1 MKKNIK
7 KIVFALAVSFCMISA
22 SAGDEGTVDSST
34 VVFPSYGDDGY
45 KLAVKKTERF
55 SAVLPNLDEKAA
67 ADLVGGKVI
76 SFGNGSGEDLTKYV
90 PSSSA
95 AAKKLAAAPQGKQGF
110 AVVSCAI
117 IPYPASWKNMSADE
131 KLLSLY
137 NALGRVSA
145 QKGITYI
152 SRRAGYK
159 PKTLFTRSYY
169 IADTEHTENALA
181 DPVASEVP
189 SSDRRYVFQEDT
201 SFGENTYLHTYTDSA
216 SEIFVEITN
225 CTPMKYHGVTCLKER
240 EMEMCISAYPLEEGI
255 FFSSAAI
262 VTGQKQTVTVLFIKV
277 DLADAFKRRTDALYE
292 WFLNQINN

>member
-55 SAVLPNLDEKAA
+55 SAALPNLDEKAA
-67 ADLVGGKVI
+67 TDLVGGKVI

-240 EMEMCISAYPLEEGI
+240 EMEMCISVYPLEEGI

-292 WFLNQINN
+292 WFLDQINN

>member
-1 MKKNIK
+1 MKHIVK
-7 KIVFALAVSFCMISA
+7 KIVFAGAVSLCMLSV
-22 SAGDEGTVDSST
+22 SAGDKGIADSST
-34 VVFPSYGDDGY
+34 VVFPSYGDAGY
-45 KLAVKKTERF
+45 KLAVKKTERL
-55 SAVLPNLDEKAA
+55 SAALPNLGEKEA
-67 ADLVGGKVI
+67 ADLAAGKVI

-95 AAKKLAAAPQGKQGF
+95 AAKKLAASPQGKQGF
-110 AVVSCAI
+110 AVVSCAL

-169 IADTEHTENALA
+169 IADTEHTETALA

-216 SEIFVEITN
+216 SEIFLEITN

-255 FFSSAAI
+255 FFSSSAI

-277 DLADAFKRRTDALYE
+277 DLADAFKRRTDALYT
-292 WFLNQINN
+292 WFINQINN

>member
-22 SAGDEGTVDSST
+22 STGDEGTVDSST
-34 VVFPSYGDDGY
+34 VVFPSYEDDGY

-55 SAVLPNLDEKAA
+55 SAALPNLDEKAA

-292 WFLNQINN
+292 WFLDQINN

>member
-1 MKKNIK
+1 MKHIVK
-7 KIVFALAVSFCMISA
+7 KIVFAGAVSLCMLSV
-22 SAGDEGTVDSST
+22 SAGDKGIADSST
-34 VVFPSYGDDGY
+34 VVFPSYGDAGY
-45 KLAVKKTERF
+45 KLVVKKTERL
-55 SAVLPNLDEKAA
+55 SAALPNLGEKEAVDLAA
-67 ADLVGGKVI
+67 GKMI

-95 AAKKLAAAPQGKQGF
+95 AAKKLAASPQGKQGF
-110 AVVSCAI
+110 AVVSCAL
-117 IPYPASWKNMSADE
+117 IPYPASWKSMSADE

-169 IADTEHTENALA
+169 IADTEHTETALA

-189 SSDRRYVFQEDT
+189 PSDRRYVFQEDT

-216 SEIFVEITN
+216 SEIFLEITN

-277 DLADAFKRRTDALYE
+277 DLADAFKRRTDALYS

>member
-22 SAGDEGTVDSST
+22 STGDEGTVDSST

-55 SAVLPNLDEKAA
+55 SAALPNLGEKAA
-67 ADLVGGKVI
+67 ADLVGGKMI

-292 WFLNQINN
+292 WFLDQINN

>member
-22 SAGDEGTVDSST
+22 SAGDEETVDSST

-55 SAVLPNLDEKAA
+55 SAALPNLDEKAA

-292 WFLNQINN
+292 WFLKQINN

>member
-1 MKKNIK
+1 MKHIVK
-7 KIVFALAVSFCMISA
+7 KIIFAAAVSLCMLSAFCA
-22 SAGDEGTVDSST
+22 DEGRSDSST
-34 VVFPSYGDDGY
+34 AISPTHDGTRHTI
-45 KLAVKKTERF
+45 AVKKTERL
-55 SAVLPNLDEKAA
+55 SAALPNLGEKAA

-95 AAKKLAAAPQGKQGF
+95 AAKKLAAAPQGKSGF
-110 AVVSCAI
+110 AVVSCAL
-117 IPYPASWKNMSADE
+117 IPYPASWKGMSADE

-169 IADTEHTENALA
+169 IADTEHTETALA

-189 SSDRRYVFQEDT
+189 PSDRRYVFQEDT

-277 DLADAFKRRTDALYE
+277 DLADAFKRRTDALYS

>member
-1 MKKNIK
+1 MKHIVK
-7 KIVFALAVSFCMISA
+7 KIVFAGAVSLCMLSV
-22 SAGDEGTVDSST
+22 SAGDKGIADSST
-34 VVFPSYGDDGY
+34 VVFPSYGDAGY
-45 KLAVKKTERF
+45 KLAVKKTERL
-55 SAVLPNLDEKAA
+55 SAALPNLGEKEA
-67 ADLVGGKVI
+67 ADLAAGKVI

-95 AAKKLAAAPQGKQGF
+95 AAKKLAASPQGKSGF
-110 AVVSCAI
+110 AVVSCAL
-117 IPYPASWKNMSADE
+117 IPYPASWKSMSADE

-169 IADTEHTENALA
+169 IADTEHTETALA

-189 SSDRRYVFQEDT
+189 ASDRRYVFQEDT

-216 SEIFVEITN
+216 SEIFLEITN

-240 EMEMCISAYPLEEGI
+240 EMEMCILAYTLEEGI
-255 FFSSAAI
+255 FFSSSAI
-262 VTGQKQTVTVLFIKV
+262 VTGQKQTVSVLFIKV
-277 DLADAFKRRTDALYE
+277 DLADAFKRRTDALYT
-292 WFLNQINN
+292 WFINQINN

>member
-1 MKKNIK
+1 MKHIVK
-7 KIVFALAVSFCMISA
+7 KIIFAAAASLCMISA
-22 SAGDEGTVDSST
+22 FCADEERADSTTVI
-34 VVFPSYGDDGY
+34 FPSYGDTGY
-45 KLAVKKTERF
+45 KLAVKKAERL
-55 SAVLPNLDEKAA
+55 SAALPNLGEKAA
-67 ADLVGGKVI
+67 ADLVAGKVI

-95 AAKKLAAAPQGKQGF
+95 AAKKLAASPQGKSGF
-110 AVVSCAI
+110 AVVSCAL
-117 IPYPASWKNMSADE
+117 IPYPASWKGMNADE

-169 IADTEHTENALA
+169 IADTEHTETALA

-189 SSDRRYVFQEDT
+189 PSDRRYVFQEDT

-216 SEIFVEITN
+216 SEIFLEITN

-255 FFSSAAI
+255 FFSSSAI
-262 VTGQKQTVTVLFIKV
+262 VTGQKQTVSVLFIKV

>member
-7 KIVFALAVSFCMISA
+7 KIVFALAASLCMISA
-22 SAGDEGTVDSST
+22 STGDEGPVDSST

-55 SAVLPNLDEKAA
+55 SAALPNLDEKAA

>member
-1 MKKNIK
+1 MKHIVK
-7 KIVFALAVSFCMISA
+7 KIVFAGAVSLCMLSV
-22 SAGDEGTVDSST
+22 SAGDKGIADSST
-34 VVFPSYGDDGY
+34 VVFPSYGDAGY
-45 KLAVKKTERF
+45 KLAVKKTERL
-55 SAVLPNLDEKAA
+55 SAALPNLGEKEA
-67 ADLVGGKVI
+67 ADLAAGKVI

-95 AAKKLAAAPQGKQGF
+95 AAKKLAASPQGKSGF
-110 AVVSCAI
+110 AVVSCAL
-117 IPYPASWKNMSADE
+117 IPYPASWKDMSADE

-169 IADTEHTENALA
+169 IADTEHTETALA

-189 SSDRRYVFQEDT
+189 PSDRRYVFQEDT

-216 SEIFVEITN
+216 SEIFLEITN

-240 EMEMCISAYPLEEGI
+240 EMEMCILAYPLEEGI
-255 FFSSAAI
+255 FFSSSAI
-262 VTGQKQTVTVLFIKV
+262 VTGQKQTVSVLFIKV
-277 DLADAFKRRTDALYE
+277 DLADAFKRRTDALYT
-292 WFLNQINN
+292 WFINQINN

>member
-7 KIVFALAVSFCMISA
+7 KIVFALAASLCMISA
-22 SAGDEGTVDSST
+22 YAGDEAMSDPST

-55 SAVLPNLDEKAA
+55 SAALPNLGEKAA

-110 AVVSCAI
+110 AVVSCAL

-137 NALGRVSA
+137 NAIGRVSA

-181 DPVASEVP
+181 DPAASEVP
-189 SSDRRYVFQEDT
+189 PSDVRYVFQEDT

-240 EMEMCISAYPLEEGI
+240 EMEMCISVYPLEEGI

-292 WFLNQINN
+292 WFLDQINN

>member
-1 MKKNIK
+1 MKHIVK
-7 KIVFALAVSFCMISA
+7 KIVFAGAVSLCMLSV
-22 SAGDEGTVDSST
+22 SAGDKGIADSST
-34 VVFPSYGDDGY
+34 VVFPSYGDAGY
-45 KLAVKKTERF
+45 KLVVKKTERL
-55 SAVLPNLDEKAA
+55 SAALPNLGEKEA
-67 ADLVGGKVI
+67 ADLAAGKVI

-95 AAKKLAAAPQGKQGF
+95 AAKKLAASPQGKSGF
-110 AVVSCAI
+110 AVVSCAL
-117 IPYPASWKNMSADE
+117 IPYPASWKDMSADE

-169 IADTEHTENALA
+169 IADTEHTETALA

-189 SSDRRYVFQEDT
+189 PSDVRYVFQEDT

-216 SEIFVEITN
+216 SEIFLEITN

-255 FFSSAAI
+255 FFSSSAI
-262 VTGQKQTVTVLFIKV
+262 VTGQKQTVSVLFIKV
-277 DLADAFKRRTDALYE
+277 DLADAFKRRTDALYT
-292 WFLNQINN
+292 WFINQINN

>member
-1 MKKNIK
+1 MKHIVK
-7 KIVFALAVSFCMISA
+7 KIVFAGAVSLCMLSV
-22 SAGDEGTVDSST
+22 SAGDKGIADSST
-34 VVFPSYGDDGY
+34 VVFPSYGDAGY
-45 KLAVKKTERF
+45 KLVVKKTERL
-55 SAVLPNLDEKAA
+55 SAALPNLGEKEA
-67 ADLVGGKVI
+67 ADLAAGKVI

-95 AAKKLAAAPQGKQGF
+95 AAKKLAASPQGKSGF
-110 AVVSCAI
+110 AVVSCAL
-117 IPYPASWKNMSADE
+117 IPYPASWKDMSADE

-169 IADTEHTENALA
+169 IADTEHTETALA

-189 SSDRRYVFQEDT
+189 PSDVRYVFQEDT

-216 SEIFVEITN
+216 SEIFLEITN

-240 EMEMCISAYPLEEGI
+240 EMEMCISAYPIEEGI

-262 VTGQKQTVTVLFIKV
+262 VTGQKQTVIVLFIKV
-277 DLADAFKRRTDALYE
+277 DLADAFKRRTDALYT
-292 WFLNQINN
+292 WFINQINN

>member
-22 SAGDEGTVDSST
+22 STGDEGTVYSST

-55 SAVLPNLDEKAA
+55 SAAFPNLDEKAA

>member
-1 MKKNIK
+1 MLS
-7 KIVFALAVSFCMISA
+7 V
-22 SAGDEGTVDSST
+22 SAGDKGIADSST
-34 VVFPSYGDDGY
+34 VVFSSYGDAGY
-45 KLAVKKTERF
+45 KLAVKKTERL
-55 SAVLPNLDEKAA
+55 SAALPNLGEKEA
-67 ADLVGGKVI
+67 ADLAAGKVI

-95 AAKKLAAAPQGKQGF
+95 AAKKLAASPQGKSGF
-110 AVVSCAI
+110 AVVSCAL
-117 IPYPASWKNMSADE
+117 IPYPASWKGMSADE

-137 NALGRVSA
+137 NALGRVST

-169 IADTEHTENALA
+169 IADTEHTETALA

-189 SSDRRYVFQEDT
+189 PSDRRYVFQEDT

-277 DLADAFKRRTDALYE
+277 DLADAFKRRTDALYS

>member
-22 SAGDEGTVDSST
+22 SAGDEAMSDPST
-34 VVFPSYGDDGY
+34 VIFPTYGDVEH
-45 KLAVKKTERF
+45 KFAVKKIETL
-55 SAVLPNLDEKAA
+55 SAVLPNLDEKAV

-110 AVVSCAI
+110 AVVSCAL
-117 IPYPASWKNMSADE
+117 IPYPAAWKNMSADE
-131 KLLSLY
+131 KLLALY
-137 NALGRVSA
+137 NAIGRVSA

-189 SSDRRYVFQEDT
+189 SFDRRYVFQEDT

-240 EMEMCISAYPLEEGI
+240 EMEMCISVYPLEEGI

-292 WFLNQINN
+292 WFLDQINN

>member
-1 MKKNIK
+1 MKHIVK
-7 KIVFALAVSFCMISA
+7 KIVFVGAVSLCMLSV
-22 SAGDEGTVDSST
+22 SAGDKGIADSST
-34 VVFPSYGDDGY
+34 VVFPSYGDAGY
-45 KLAVKKTERF
+45 KLAVKKTERL
-55 SAVLPNLDEKAA
+55 SAALPNLGEKEA
-67 ADLVGGKVI
+67 ADLAAGKVI

-95 AAKKLAAAPQGKQGF
+95 AAKKLAASPQGKSGF
-110 AVVSCAI
+110 AVVSCAL
-117 IPYPASWKNMSADE
+117 IPYPASWKDMSADE

-169 IADTEHTENALA
+169 IADTEHTETALA

-189 SSDRRYVFQEDT
+189 ASDRRYVFQEDT

-216 SEIFVEITN
+216 SEIFLEITN

-255 FFSSAAI
+255 FFSSSAI
-262 VTGQKQTVTVLFIKV
+262 VTGQKQTVSVLFIKV
-277 DLADAFKRRTDALYE
+277 DLADAFKRRTDALYT
-292 WFLNQINN
+292 WFINQINN

>member
-1 MKKNIK
+1 MKHIVK
-7 KIVFALAVSFCMISA
+7 KIIFAAAVSLCMISA
-22 SAGDEGTVDSST
+22 SAGDEAMSDPST
-34 VVFPSYGDDGY
+34 VIFPTYGDAEH
-45 KLAVKKTERF
+45 KLAVKKIETL
-55 SAVLPNLDEKAA
+55 SAALPNLGEKAGRDLA
-67 ADLVGGKVI
+67 AGKLL
-76 SFGNGSGEDLTKYV
+76 SFGNGSGDDLTKYV

-131 KLLSLY
+131 KLLALY
-137 NALGRVSA
+137 NALGRVST

-159 PKTLFTRSYY
+159 PKELFTRSYY
-169 IADTEHTENALA
+169 IADTEHTENARA
-181 DPVASEVP
+181 DPVASGVP
-189 SSDRRYVFQEDT
+189 PSDRRYVFQEDT

-240 EMEMCISAYPLEEGI
+240 EMEMCISVYPLEEGI

-262 VTGQKQTVTVLFIKV
+262 VTGQKQTVSVLFIKV

-292 WFLNQINN
+292 WFLDQINN

>member
-34 VVFPSYGDDGY
+34 VVFPSYGDAGY
-45 KLAVKKTERF
+45 KLAAKKTERF
-55 SAVLPNLDEKAA
+55 SAALPNLDEKAA

-95 AAKKLAAAPQGKQGF
+95 AAKKLAAAPQGKSGF

-117 IPYPASWKNMSADE
+117 IPYPTSWKNMSADE

-189 SSDRRYVFQEDT
+189 PSDVRYVFQEDT

-262 VTGQKQTVTVLFIKV
+262 VTGQKQTVTVFFIKV
-277 DLADAFKRRTDALYE
+277 DLADAFKRRTDALYA
-292 WFLNQINN
+292 WFKEQINN

>member
-1 MKKNIK
+1 MKKIIK
-7 KIVFALAVSFCMISA
+7 KIAFVLAASLCMVSVC
-22 SAGDEGTVDSST
+22 AGDEERADSPG
-34 VVFPSYGDDGY
+34 VIFPSYEDAAY
-45 KLAVKKTERF
+45 KLSVKKVVRLSDALPLLGEKE
-55 SAVLPNLDEKAA
+55 AGDLAAGNVL
-67 ADLVGGKVI
+67 
-76 SFGNGSGEDLTKYV
+76 SSGNGSGEDLTKYV

-95 AAKKLAAAPQGKQGF
+95 VAKKLASAPHGKQGF
-110 AVVSCAI
+110 AVVSCAL
-117 IPYPASWKNMSADE
+117 IPYPASWKDMGADE
-131 KLLSLY
+131 KLLALY

-292 WFLNQINN
+292 WFLDQINN

>member
-7 KIVFALAVSFCMISA
+7 KIVFALAVSFCLISA
-22 SAGDEGTVDSST
+22 STGDEGTVDSST

-55 SAVLPNLDEKAA
+55 SAALPNLDEKAA

-292 WFLNQINN
+292 WFLDQINN

>member
-1 MKKNIK
+1 MKHIVK
-7 KIVFALAVSFCMISA
+7 KIVFAGAVSLCMLSV
-22 SAGDEGTVDSST
+22 SAGDKGIADSST
-34 VVFPSYGDDGY
+34 VVFPSYGDAGY
-45 KLAVKKTERF
+45 KLAVKKTERL
-55 SAVLPNLDEKAA
+55 SAALPNLGEKEA
-67 ADLVGGKVI
+67 ADLAAGKVI

-95 AAKKLAAAPQGKQGF
+95 AAKKLAASPQGKSGF
-110 AVVSCAI
+110 AVVSCAL
-117 IPYPASWKNMSADE
+117 IPYPASWKDMSADE

-152 SRRAGYK
+152 SRRVGYK

-169 IADTEHTENALA
+169 IADTEHTETALA

-216 SEIFVEITN
+216 SEIFLEITN

-255 FFSSAAI
+255 FFSSSAI

-277 DLADAFKRRTDALYE
+277 DLADAFKRRTDALYT
-292 WFLNQINN
+292 WFINQINN

>member
-34 VVFPSYGDDGY
+34 VVFPSYGDAGY
-45 KLAVKKTERF
+45 KLAAKKTERL
-55 SAVLPNLDEKAA
+55 SDALPNIGEKAA

-95 AAKKLAAAPQGKQGF
+95 AAKKLAAAPQGKSGF

-117 IPYPASWKNMSADE
+117 IPYPTSWKNMSADE

-225 CTPMKYHGVTCLKER
+225 CTPMKYHGVTCLKAR

>member
-1 MKKNIK
+1 MKHIVK
-7 KIVFALAVSFCMISA
+7 KIIFAAAVSLCMISA
-22 SAGDEGTVDSST
+22 SAGDEAMSDPST
-34 VVFPSYGDDGY
+34 VIFPTYGDAEH
-45 KLAVKKTERF
+45 KLAVKKIETL
-55 SAVLPNLDEKAA
+55 SAALPNLGEKAS
-67 ADLVGGKVI
+67 ADLVGGKLL

-159 PKTLFTRSYY
+159 PKELFTRSYY
-169 IADTEHTENALA
+169 IADTEHTENAFA

-292 WFLNQINN
+292 WFLDQINN

>member
-34 VVFPSYGDDGY
+34 VVFPSYGDAGY

-55 SAVLPNLDEKAA
+55 SAALPNLGEKAA

-95 AAKKLAAAPQGKQGF
+95 AAKKLAASPQGKRGF

>member
-1 MKKNIK
+1 MKKIIK
-7 KIVFALAVSFCMISA
+7 KIVLALAAALCMISVF
-22 SAGDEGTVDSST
+22 AGDEGNADSSG
-34 VVFPSYGDDGY
+34 VIFPSYEDAAY
-45 KLAVKKTERF
+45 KLAVKK
-55 SAVLPNLDEKAA
+55 AVRLSDALPLLGEKEAG
-67 ADLVGGKVI
+67 DLLAGKVL

-95 AAKKLAAAPQGKQGF
+95 VAKKLAAAPHGKQGF
-110 AVVSCAI
+110 AVVSSAL
-117 IPYPASWKNMSADE
+117 IPYPASWNDMGADE

-137 NALGRVSA
+137 NALGRVST

-159 PKTLFTRSYY
+159 PKELFTRSYY
-169 IADTEHTENALA
+169 IADLAHTETALP
-181 DPVASEVP
+181 DPVASEVAP
-189 SSDRRYVFQEDT
+189 SDVRYVFQEDT

-225 CTPMKYHGVTCLKER
+225 CTPMKYHGVTCLKDR
-240 EMEMCISAYPLEEGI
+240 EMELCISAYPLEEGI

-277 DLADAFKRRTDALYE
+277 DLADAFKRRTDALYA
-292 WFLNQINN
+292 WFKEQLNN

>member
-1 MKKNIK
+1 MKHIVK
-7 KIVFALAVSFCMISA
+7 KIVFAGAVSLCMLSV
-22 SAGDEGTVDSST
+22 SAGDEGIADSST
-34 VVFPSYGDDGY
+34 VVFPSYGDAGY
-45 KLAVKKTERF
+45 KIAVKKTERL
-55 SAVLPNLDEKAA
+55 SAALPNLGEKEA
-67 ADLVGGKVI
+67 ADLAAGKVI

-95 AAKKLAAAPQGKQGF
+95 AAKKLAASPQGKSGF
-110 AVVSCAI
+110 AVVSSAL
-117 IPYPASWKNMSADE
+117 IPYPASWKSMSADE

-169 IADTEHTENALA
+169 IADTEHTETALA

-189 SSDRRYVFQEDT
+189 ASDRRYVFQEDT

-216 SEIFVEITN
+216 SEIFLEITN

-255 FFSSAAI
+255 FFSSSAI
-262 VTGQKQTVTVLFIKV
+262 VTGQKQTVSVLFIKV
-277 DLADAFKRRTDALYE
+277 DLADAFKRRTDALYT
-292 WFLNQINN
+292 WFINQINN

>member
-1 MKKNIK
+1 MKHIVK
-7 KIVFALAVSFCMISA
+7 KIIFAAAVSLCMLSV
-22 SAGDEGTVDSST
+22 SAGDKGIADSST
-34 VVFPSYGDDGY
+34 VVFPSYGDAGY
-45 KLAVKKTERF
+45 KLAVKKTERL
-55 SAVLPNLDEKAA
+55 SAALPNLGEKEA
-67 ADLVGGKVI
+67 ADLAAGKVI

-95 AAKKLAAAPQGKQGF
+95 AAKKLAASPQGKQGF
-110 AVVSCAI
+110 AVVSCAL

-169 IADTEHTENALA
+169 IADTEHTETALA

-189 SSDRRYVFQEDT
+189 ASDRRYVFQEDT

-255 FFSSAAI
+255 FFSSSAI
-262 VTGQKQTVTVLFIKV
+262 VTGQKQTVSVLFIKV

>member
-1 MKKNIK
+1 MKHIVK
-7 KIVFALAVSFCMISA
+7 KIVFAGAVSLCMLSV
-22 SAGDEGTVDSST
+22 SAGDKGIADSST
-34 VVFPSYGDDGY
+34 VVFPSYGDAGY
-45 KLAVKKTERF
+45 KIAVKKTERL
-55 SAVLPNLDEKAA
+55 SAALPNLGQKEA
-67 ADLVGGKVI
+67 ADLAAGKVI

-95 AAKKLAAAPQGKQGF
+95 AAKKLAASPQGKSGF
-110 AVVSCAI
+110 AVVSCAL
-117 IPYPASWKNMSADE
+117 IPYPASWKDMSADE

-169 IADTEHTENALA
+169 IADTEHTETALA

-216 SEIFVEITN
+216 SEIFLEITN

-255 FFSSAAI
+255 FFSSSAI
-262 VTGQKQTVTVLFIKV
+262 VTGQKQTVSVLFIKV
-277 DLADAFKRRTDALYE
+277 DLADAFKRRTDALYT
-292 WFLNQINN
+292 WFINQINN

>member
-22 SAGDEGTVDSST
+22 STGDEGTVDSST
-34 VVFPSYGDDGY
+34 VVFPPYGDDGY

-55 SAVLPNLDEKAA
+55 SAALPNLDEKAA

-292 WFLNQINN
+292 WFLDQINN

>member
-1 MKKNIK
+1 MKHIVK
-7 KIVFALAVSFCMISA
+7 KIVFAGAVSLCMLSV
-22 SAGDEGTVDSST
+22 SAGDKRIADSST
-34 VVFPSYGDDGY
+34 VVFPSYGDAGY
-45 KLAVKKTERF
+45 KLAVKKTERL
-55 SAVLPNLDEKAA
+55 SAALPNLGEKEA
-67 ADLVGGKVI
+67 ADLAAGKVI

-95 AAKKLAAAPQGKQGF
+95 AAKKLAASPQGKSGF
-110 AVVSCAI
+110 AVVSCAL
-117 IPYPASWKNMSADE
+117 IPYPASWKDMSADE

-169 IADTEHTENALA
+169 IADTEHTETALA

-216 SEIFVEITN
+216 SEIFLEITN

-255 FFSSAAI
+255 FFSSSAI
-262 VTGQKQTVTVLFIKV
+262 VTGQKQTVSVLFIKV
-277 DLADAFKRRTDALYE
+277 DLADAFKRRTDALYT
-292 WFLNQINN
+292 WFINQINN

>member
-22 SAGDEGTVDSST
+22 STGDEGTVDSST

-55 SAVLPNLDEKAA
+55 SAALPNLDEKAA

-292 WFLNQINN
+292 WFLDQINN